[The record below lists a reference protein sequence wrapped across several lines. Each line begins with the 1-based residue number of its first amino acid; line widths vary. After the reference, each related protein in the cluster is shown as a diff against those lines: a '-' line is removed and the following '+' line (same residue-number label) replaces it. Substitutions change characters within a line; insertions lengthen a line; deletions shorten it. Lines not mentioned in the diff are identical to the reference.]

1 VVLAIIA
8 IWAILIPLVVLAVCW
23 ESANRREARAAKA
36 GKRRAAT
43 QPRCA
48 TRPPR
53 PRRTVTRRRCPELP
67 RTRRRPASA

>member
-8 IWAILIPLVVLAVCW
+8 IWSIVIPLVVLAVCW
-23 ESANRREARAAKA
+23 ESAKRREARAAKA
-36 GKRRAAT
+36 GKRSAASL
-43 QPRCA
+43 PRCA
-48 TRPPR
+48 TRTPR